1 MSKACRETTTPTAT
15 NAGICRPL
23 TRRTAD
29 STSCPE
35 ASRLLALES
44 SAIATILAADEQPF
58 PIREYLRFRDAQA
71 RRLEHEQICDKCQ
84 REIEGRVA

>member
-1 MSKACRETTTPTAT
+1 MQNDFTECNTSLELSAR
-15 NAGICRPL
+15 RPL
-23 TRRTAD
+23 TRRFAD

-44 SAIATILAADEQPF
+44 SAIAKILAADEQPF